1 MRRWLRL
8 AVFLLT
14 GTVLASPGVA
24 QDPGSVLAPVTE
36 AEATE
41 QPGLT
46 GFGIIGG
53 LNSSKLSLGD
63 GNALDNAKNRTA
75 FTGGAFFTL
84 GLGQILAIQP
94 EVLLSMKGTR
104 ASNPT
109 QNFTTGDLTLS
120 MNYLEIP
127 LLLKAYI
134 PLNNPS
140 LRPNLFAGPAIAFLI
155 SCRVGEDVQG
165 GTRDCAN
172 GGPTIKSTDTSIMF
186 GAGVDFL
193 QSFTAQV
200 RFDVGLQDVDEEQG
214 TAKNQSL
221 LLLVGYFFSL

>member
-24 QDPGSVLAPVTE
+24 PDPGSVIAPVTE
-36 AEATE
+36 AEPTE

-53 LNSSKLSLGD
+53 LNSSKLALGD
-63 GNALDNAKNRTA
+63 GNALEDAKNRTA

-120 MNYLEIP
+120 MNYIEIP

-140 LRPNLFAGPAIAFLI
+140 LRPNLFVGPAIAFLI

-165 GTRDCAN
+165 GTRDCDN

-200 RFDVGLQDVDEEQG
+200 RFDIGLQDVDEEQG
-214 TAKNQSL
+214 TAKNRSL

>member
-1 MRRWLRL
+1 MRRWSRVAAFSL
-8 AVFLLT
+8 VC
-14 GTVLASPGVA
+14 TVLAMPAMA
-24 QDPGSVLAPVTE
+24 QDTLSVIPTE
-36 AEATE
+36 AEPVE

-53 LNSSKLSLGD
+53 MIFSKLSLGD

-84 GLGQILAIQP
+84 ELGSILAIQP
-94 EVLLSMKGTR
+94 EVLLTMKGTR

-120 MNYLEIP
+120 MDYIEIP

-134 PLNNPS
+134 PVKNPN

-155 SCRVGEDVQG
+155 NCRVGEDVIS

-172 GGPTIKSTDTSIMF
+172 GGPTIKDTDTSIMF
-186 GAGVDFL
+186 GAGLDFM
-193 QSFTAQV
+193 QNFTAQV
-200 RFDVGLQDVDEEQG
+200 RFDMGLQDVDEEQG
-214 TAKNQSL
+214 TAKNKSIML
-221 LLLVGYFFSL
+221 MIGYFFAL

>member
-14 GTVLASPGVA
+14 GTVLASPVMA
-24 QDPGSVLAPVTE
+24 QDPGSVLASVPE
-36 AEATE
+36 AEPTE

-53 LNSSKLSLGD
+53 LNFSKLSLGD

-84 GLGQILAIQP
+84 GLWRILAIQP
-94 EVLLSMKGTR
+94 EVLLAMKGTR

-127 LLLKAYI
+127 LLLKVYI
-134 PLNNPS
+134 PLKNPN
-140 LRPNLFAGPAIAFLI
+140 LRPNLFAGPAISFLI
-155 SCRVGEDVQG
+155 SCRVGEDVLG

-200 RFDVGLQDVDEEQG
+200 RFDMGLQDVDEEQG
-214 TAKNQSL
+214 TAKNRSL
-221 LLLVGYFFSL
+221 LLMVGYFFSL

>member
-8 AVFLLT
+8 AVLLLT
-14 GTVLASPGVA
+14 GTGLARPAMA
-24 QDPGSVLAPVTE
+24 QDPGSVLPPVPETE
-36 AEATE
+36 PAEQT
-41 QPGLT
+41 GLT

-53 LNSSKLSLGD
+53 LNFSKLSLGD

-84 GLGQILAIQP
+84 GLGRILAIQP
-94 EVLLSMKGTR
+94 EVLLAMKGTR

-120 MNYLEIP
+120 MNYIEIP

-134 PLNNPS
+134 PLKNPN
-140 LRPNLFAGPAIAFLI
+140 LRPNLFAGPAISFLI
-155 SCRVGEDVQG
+155 GCRVGEDVQG
-165 GTRDCAN
+165 GTRDCDN

-186 GAGVDFL
+186 GAGLDFL

-200 RFDVGLQDVDEEQG
+200 RFDLGLEDVDEEPG
-214 TAKNQSL
+214 PAKNRSL
-221 LLLVGYFFSL
+221 LLMVGYFFSL

>member
-120 MNYLEIP
+120 MNYIEIP

-165 GTRDCAN
+165 GTRDCDN

-186 GAGVDFL
+186 GAGIDFL

-200 RFDVGLQDVDEEQG
+200 RFDLGLQDVDEEQG

>member
-1 MRRWLRL
+1 MRRWSRL
-8 AVFLLT
+8 AVCSLVC
-14 GTVLASPGVA
+14 TVMATPAMA
-24 QDPGSVLAPVTE
+24 QEVVSAVPA
-36 AEATE
+36 AEPEPAE
-41 QPGLT
+41 QTGLT

-53 LNSSKLSLGD
+53 LNFSKLSLAD

-84 GLGQILAIQP
+84 GLWRILAIQP

-120 MNYLEIP
+120 MNYIEIP

-134 PLNNPS
+134 PLKNPN
-140 LRPNLFAGPAIAFLI
+140 LRPNLFVGPAISFLV
-155 SCRVGEDVQG
+155 SCRVGEDVLG

-200 RFDVGLQDVDEEQG
+200 RFDMGLQDVDEEQG
-214 TAKNQSL
+214 TAKNRSL
-221 LLLVGYFFSL
+221 LLMVGYFFSL

>member
-1 MRRWLRL
+1 MRRWSRAAAFSLVCTVM
-8 AVFLLT
+8 AVP
-14 GTVLASPGVA
+14 AMA
-24 QDPGSVLAPVTE
+24 QDTLSVVPTE
-36 AEATE
+36 AEPVE

-53 LNSSKLSLGD
+53 LISSKLSLGD
-63 GNALDNAKNRTA
+63 GNALEDAKNRTA
-75 FTGGAFFTL
+75 FAGGAFFTL
-84 GLGQILAIQP
+84 GLGSILAIQP
-94 EVLLSMKGTR
+94 EVLLTMKGTR

-120 MNYLEIP
+120 MDYIEIP

-134 PLNNPS
+134 PVKNPN

-155 SCRVGEDVQG
+155 NCRVGEDVIS

-186 GAGVDFL
+186 GAGLDFM
-193 QSFTAQV
+193 QHFTAQV
-200 RFDVGLQDVDEEQG
+200 RFDMGLQDVDEEQG
-214 TAKNQSL
+214 TAKNRSL
-221 LLLVGYFFSL
+221 MLMLGYFFAL

>member
-1 MRRWLRL
+1 MRRWSRAAAFSL
-8 AVFLLT
+8 VC
-14 GTVLASPGVA
+14 TVMALPAMA
-24 QDPGSVLAPVTE
+24 QDTLSIAPAE
-36 AEATE
+36 AEPVE

-53 LNSSKLSLGD
+53 LISSKLSLGD
-63 GNALDNAKNRTA
+63 GNALEDAKNRTA
-75 FTGGAFFTL
+75 FAGGAFFTL
-84 GLGQILAIQP
+84 GLGSIFAIQP
-94 EVLLSMKGTR
+94 EVLLTMKGTR

-120 MNYLEIP
+120 MDYIEIP

-134 PLNNPS
+134 PVKNPN

-155 SCRVGEDVQG
+155 NCRVGEDVIS

-186 GAGVDFL
+186 GAGLDFMEH
-193 QSFTAQV
+193 FTAQV
-200 RFDVGLQDVDEEQG
+200 RYDLGLQDVDEEQG
-214 TAKNQSL
+214 TAKNRSL
-221 LLLVGYFFSL
+221 MLMLGYFFAI

>member
-1 MRRWLRL
+1 MRRWSRAAAFSL
-8 AVFLLT
+8 VC
-14 GTVLASPGVA
+14 TVMALPAMA
-24 QDPGSVLAPVTE
+24 QDTLSIAPAE
-36 AEATE
+36 AEPVE

-53 LNSSKLSLGD
+53 LISSKLSLGD
-63 GNALDNAKNRTA
+63 GNALEDAKNRTA
-75 FTGGAFFTL
+75 FAGGAFFTL
-84 GLGQILAIQP
+84 GLGSIFAIQP
-94 EVLLSMKGTR
+94 EVLLTMKGTR

-120 MNYLEIP
+120 MDYIEIP

-134 PLNNPS
+134 PVKNPN

-155 SCRVGEDVQG
+155 NCRMGEDVIS

-186 GAGVDFL
+186 GAGLDFMEH
-193 QSFTAQV
+193 FTAQV
-200 RFDVGLQDVDEEQG
+200 RYDLGLQDVDEEQG
-214 TAKNQSL
+214 TAKNRSL
-221 LLLVGYFFSL
+221 MLMLGYFFAI

>member
-1 MRRWLRL
+1 MAQEVVS
-8 AVFLLT
+8 AV
-14 GTVLASPGVA
+14 P
-24 QDPGSVLAPVTE
+24 PP
-36 AEATE
+36 AEPEPAE

-53 LNSSKLSLGD
+53 LNFSKLALGD
-63 GNALDNAKNRTA
+63 GNALDDAKNRTA

-84 GLGQILAIQP
+84 GLWRILAIQP
-94 EVLLSMKGTR
+94 EVLLAMKGTR

-120 MNYLEIP
+120 MNYIEIP

-134 PLNNPS
+134 PLKNPN
-140 LRPNLFAGPAIAFLI
+140 LRPNLFVGPAISFLV
-155 SCRVGEDVQG
+155 SCRVGEDVLG

-172 GGPTIKSTDTSIMF
+172 GGPTIKDTDTSIMF
-186 GAGVDFL
+186 GAGLDFM

-200 RFDVGLQDVDEEQG
+200 RFDLGLQDVDEEQG
-214 TAKNQSL
+214 TAKNRSL
-221 LLLVGYFFSL
+221 ILMIGYFFAL

>member
-1 MRRWLRL
+1 MRRWSRV
-8 AVFLLT
+8 AVFSLLC
-14 GTVLASPGVA
+14 TVLAAPAMA
-24 QDPGSVLAPVTE
+24 QDTLSAVPTQAEPV
-36 AEATE
+36 E

-53 LNSSKLSLGD
+53 LSWSKLSLGD
-63 GNALDNAKNRTA
+63 GNSLDNAKNRTA
-75 FTGGAFFTL
+75 FAGGAFFTL
-84 GLGQILAIQP
+84 GLGNILAIQP

-120 MNYLEIP
+120 MDYIEIP

-134 PLNNPS
+134 PVKNPN

-155 SCRVGEDVQG
+155 NCRVGEDVIS

-172 GGPTIKSTDTSIMF
+172 GGPTIKDTDTSIMF
-186 GAGVDFL
+186 GVGLDFMR
-193 QSFTAQV
+193 SFTAQV
-200 RFDVGLQDVDEEQG
+200 RFDIGMQDVDEEQG
-214 TAKNQSL
+214 TAKNRSIML
-221 LLLVGYFFSL
+221 MIGYFFAL

>member
-1 MRRWLRL
+1 MRRWSRVAAFSLVCAAM
-8 AVFLLT
+8 AVP
-14 GTVLASPGVA
+14 AMA
-24 QDPGSVLAPVTE
+24 QDTLSVVPTE
-36 AEATE
+36 AEPVE

-53 LNSSKLSLGD
+53 LISSKLSLGD
-63 GNALDNAKNRTA
+63 GNALEDAKNRKA
-75 FTGGAFFTL
+75 FAGGAFFTL
-84 GLGQILAIQP
+84 GLGRIFAIQP
-94 EVLLSMKGTR
+94 EVLLTMKGTR

-120 MNYLEIP
+120 MDYIEIP

-134 PLNNPS
+134 PVKNPN

-155 SCRVGEDVQG
+155 NCRIGEDVIS

-186 GAGVDFL
+186 GAGLDFM
-193 QSFTAQV
+193 QHFTAQV
-200 RFDVGLQDVDEEQG
+200 RYDLGLQDVDEEQG
-214 TAKNQSL
+214 TAKNRSL
-221 LLLVGYFFSL
+221 MLMLGYFFAI

>member
-1 MRRWLRL
+1 M
-8 AVFLLT
+8 AVP
-14 GTVLASPGVA
+14 AMA
-24 QDPGSVLAPVTE
+24 QDTLSVVPTE
-36 AEATE
+36 AEPVE

-53 LNSSKLSLGD
+53 LISSKLSLGD
-63 GNALDNAKNRTA
+63 GNALEDAKNRTA
-75 FTGGAFFTL
+75 FAGGAFFTL
-84 GLGQILAIQP
+84 GLGSIFAIQP
-94 EVLLSMKGTR
+94 EVLLTMKGTR

-120 MNYLEIP
+120 MDYIEIP

-134 PLNNPS
+134 PVKNPN

-155 SCRVGEDVQG
+155 NCRVGEDVIS

-186 GAGVDFL
+186 GAGLDFM
-193 QSFTAQV
+193 QHFTAQV
-200 RFDVGLQDVDEEQG
+200 RFDMGLQDVDEEQG
-214 TAKNQSL
+214 TAKNRSL
-221 LLLVGYFFSL
+221 MLMLGYFFAL